1 MKFLPSSFSQRFM
14 SNTLDVSKQNQI
26 QLQTSLHTDIDFPKN
41 LTSCEVTTL
50 TPLDYEIVIASE
62 LKTETC
68 QIKNNLRE
76 TIELQNTLINQ
87 ITIIDQENLDSIEK
101 HIDNSISNMQCANK
115 NLDTSQNNVPS
126 LVNPFKNIMNI
137 VNLLT
142 FWKKN

>member
-1 MKFLPSSFSQRFM
+1 MKFLPSSFSQRFI